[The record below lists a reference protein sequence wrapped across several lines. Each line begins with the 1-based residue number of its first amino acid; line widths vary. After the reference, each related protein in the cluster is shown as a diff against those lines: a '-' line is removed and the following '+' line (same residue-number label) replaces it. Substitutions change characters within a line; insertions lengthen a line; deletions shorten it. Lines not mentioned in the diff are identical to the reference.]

1 MKKIIIIVALAVAI
15 AGLMFATPLLGREAR
30 TNTTYY
36 GTAYASGGGGGG
48 F

>member
-1 MKKIIIIVALAVAI
+1 MKKILIVIGLAVAV
-15 AGLMFATPLLGREAR
+15 AGLIFATPLLGREAR

-36 GTAYASGGGGGG
+36 GTAYAGGGGGGG